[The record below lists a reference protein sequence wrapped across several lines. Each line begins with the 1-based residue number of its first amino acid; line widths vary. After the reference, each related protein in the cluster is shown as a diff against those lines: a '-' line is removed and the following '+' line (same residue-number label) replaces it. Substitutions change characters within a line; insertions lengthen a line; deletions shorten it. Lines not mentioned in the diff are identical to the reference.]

1 MTKLNRIATLQLFAG
16 AVAAFAFA
24 TFTLAQSPPTLTPT
38 PVKVEVVD
46 TPVPVTPIITTPVM
60 VKQAEPISVTLPI
73 SVWVA
78 WVVSISVFLA
88 ACAIIWKFVLKAAEL
103 ISDFSNYGSVLKDIA
118 KEFKS
123 NAGSTLRDSIDRL
136 EAAAE
141 SAKGTAGRLED
152 LLSSR
157 ITALEE
163 RAVRDMATADARA
176 DVRAEARADAAEAR
190 VREKK
195 QNESSS

>member
-1 MTKLNRIATLQLFAG
+1 MQLFAG

-24 TFTLAQSPPTLTPT
+24 TFTLAQSPPTPSPT

-46 TPVPVTPIITTPVM
+46 TPVPVTPVYTAPVM

-73 SVWVA
+73 SIWVA
-78 WVVSISVFLA
+78 WVISISVFLA
-88 ACAIIWKFVLKAAEL
+88 AAAIIWKFVLKAAEL
-103 ISDFSNYGSVLKDIA
+103 ISDFSNYGPVLIGIA

-141 SAKGTAGRLED
+141 SAKETATRLET
-152 LLSSR
+152 LLSTR

-163 RAVRDMATADARA
+163 RAIRDMATAEARA

-190 VREKK
+190 LKHKK
-195 QNESSS
+195 ANENVS